1 MGLYTKHYKSNVI
14 S

>member
-1 MGLYTKHYKSNVI
+1 MSLYTQHYKSNVI

>member
-1 MGLYTKHYKSNVI
+1 MGVYTQHYKSNVI